1 MFVTIL
7 QMLASIVYQ
16 YKLLLLLKI
25 VNIYRDDDGGDG
37 NDDEHG
43 DDFT

>member
-7 QMLASIVYQ
+7 QMIASIVYQ
-16 YKLLLLLKI
+16 YKLLQLLKI
-25 VNIYRDDDGGDG
+25 VNIYWEDDGGNG
-37 NDDEHG
+37 NDGDHG